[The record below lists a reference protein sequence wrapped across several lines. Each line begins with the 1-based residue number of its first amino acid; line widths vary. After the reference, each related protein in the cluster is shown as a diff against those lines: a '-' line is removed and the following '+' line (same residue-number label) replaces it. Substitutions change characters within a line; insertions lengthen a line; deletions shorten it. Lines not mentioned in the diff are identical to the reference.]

1 MDGGYVTMNRYPAIV
16 DVCKGAYGVVIPDI
30 PGACCAMGSTVDE
43 ALLNAEDAL
52 VDFVSML
59 EEDGNDIP
67 SPSSIDD
74 ISLEDGGDGG
84 LRNAGNTG
92 HNLNLSSTRGN

>member
-1 MDGGYVTMNRYPAIV
+1 MNRYPAIV
-16 DVCKGAYGVVIPDI
+16 DGCKGAYGVVIPDI

-52 VDFVSML
+52 ADFVSML
-59 EEDGNDIP
+59 EEDGEDIP

-74 ISLEDGGDGG
+74 ISLEVGEMIAYVT
-84 LRNAGNTG
+84 LKNTG
-92 HNLNLSSTRGN
+92 HNLNLSSIRGN

>member
-1 MDGGYVTMNRYPAIV
+1 MNSYPAIV
-16 DVCKGAYGVVIPDI
+16 DGCKGAYGVVIPDI

-52 VDFVSML
+52 ADFVSML
-59 EEDGNDIP
+59 EANGKDIP

-74 ISLEDGGDGG
+74 ISLEDGEMV
-84 LRNAGNTG
+84 AYVT
-92 HNLNLSSTRGN
+92 LNVPVKT

>member
-1 MDGGYVTMNRYPAIV
+1 MNRYPAIV
-16 DVCKGAYGVVIPDI
+16 DGCKGAYGVVIPDI

-52 VDFVSML
+52 PAFVSML
-59 EEDGNDIP
+59 EEDCKDIP

-74 ISLEDGGDGG
+74 ISLEVVEMIAYVT
-84 LRNAGNTG
+84 LKTPV
-92 HNLNLSSTRGN
+92 TT